1 MREVALLF
9 NVKDKVQIEAI
20 KAAFYLVKVPI
31 RVVPKE
37 RYGATLR
44 EMAKDVF
51 KEPPDETQKQELD
64 GQMIVFVDVLERK
77 LYKVVDLMHNDARCG
92 SSLYK
97 AILTKTNQKWN
108 AFTLLEELKK
118 EHAAMHRKSEKEQK

>member
-44 EMAKDVF
+44 EID
-51 KEPPDETQKQELD
+51 
-64 GQMIVFVDVLERK
+64 
-77 LYKVVDLMHNDARCG
+77 
-92 SSLYK
+92 
-97 AILTKTNQKWN
+97 
-108 AFTLLEELKK
+108 
-118 EHAAMHRKSEKEQK
+118 RKSTRLNSSHR

>member
-64 GQMIVFVDVLERK
+64 GQMIVFVR
-77 LYKVVDLMHNDARCG
+77 
-92 SSLYK
+92 
-97 AILTKTNQKWN
+97 
-108 AFTLLEELKK
+108 
-118 EHAAMHRKSEKEQK
+118 